1 VAPAVTRRAIV
12 WLAVAWVILVVALAI
27 AMRDAE
33 IPPLPW

>member
-1 VAPAVTRRAIV
+1 VTRRAIV